1 MVYWCVPNPIILYSA
16 ARKYSSHYGTPCWH
30 FKTEDHSLC
39 SVKKGKLVLCLLSSH
54 PVLSATLTAAFL
66 WTGRGFLEP
75 SRPLPRQ
82 ESYLSERESC
92 PQQCVF
98 GEE

>member
-1 MVYWCVPNPIILYSA
+1 MVYWCVPNPNILYSA

-54 PVLSATLTAAFL
+54 PVLCATLTAAFL
-66 WTGRGFLEP
+66 WAGRGHSPARLGGA
-75 SRPLPRQ
+75 S
-82 ESYLSERESC
+82 
-92 PQQCVF
+92 PQTRILF
-98 GEE
+98 K